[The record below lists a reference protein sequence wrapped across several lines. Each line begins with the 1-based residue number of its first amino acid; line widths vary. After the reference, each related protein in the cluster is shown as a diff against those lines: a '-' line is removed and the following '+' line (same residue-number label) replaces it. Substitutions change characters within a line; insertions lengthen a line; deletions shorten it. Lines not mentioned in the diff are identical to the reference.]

1 MSNGIAS
8 NAVPPWSDPG
18 VDYARVAA
26 PAASLPSPAPVAA
39 TPEVRLNIEHDQASG
54 SFVYK
59 FVDVAT
65 GSVLQQ
71 FPSEQIL
78 ELRRAAEYVAGQL
91 INTRA

>member
-1 MSNGIAS
+1 MPNGIAT

-18 VDYARVAA
+18 KDYARVAA
-26 PAASLPSPAPVAA
+26 PAATAAPAPIAP

-59 FVDVAT
+59 FIDVAT
-65 GSVLQQ
+65 GHVLQQ
-71 FPSEQIL
+71 FPDEQIL

-91 INTRA
+91 INTKA